1 MAFTMQVPDEAEIKK
16 EIQEQAKP
24 VSEELAPLQAQG
36 EINAE
41 EIMKKGIDELIE
53 SPEIRQI
60 ESFGKDSMKTSA
72 AKTAPNSFLKIKI
85 VNLSRDGQ
93 DEGDVVK
100 GIGELQQVL
109 RKLDPSRI
117 DFRRRDSI
125 INKLIDPVRIY
136 FDKYEKADPVIKKIF
151 YKLERG
157 KKGLEDDN
165 KTLVSEQ
172 KVIRTLTKKL
182 HKEVQLGTR
191 MAEVIEEQIEAASDR
206 NEDPEK
212 IRYIK
217 EEILLPLRQKIKDML
232 QMIAVNQQAMIS
244 IEIVRRNNKELIR
257 GVERAQIVTISAL
270 KTAVMIA
277 SALYRQNII
286 IDLLNQVDDLTNR
299 IIIDNSVKIKD
310 QGNAIQERLE
320 KGDITVDTLIIAY
333 ANVMEELDE
342 ISNYKEKVQPKI
354 KAEIIKL
361 IDLVTNGEK
370 QVQEM
375 EKGNNAL
382 CENKGAKVSREMISG
397 G

>member
-16 EIQEQAKP
+16 EVQEQAKP
-24 VSEELAPLQAQG
+24 VSEELAPLQAQA

-72 AKTAPNSFLKIKI
+72 AKTAPNSLLQIKI

-100 GIGELQQVL
+100 GLGELQQVL

-117 DFRRRDSI
+117 DFCRHDSI

-157 KKGLEDDN
+157 RKGLEDDN

-182 HKEVQLGTR
+182 HKEVQLGTW
-191 MAEVIEEQIEAASDR
+191 MAEELEEQIEAASDR

-217 EEILLPLRQKIKDML
+217 EEILLPLRQKIKDLL
-232 QMIAVNQQAMIS
+232 QMIAVNHQAMIS

-277 SALYRQNII
+277 SALYRQKII
-286 IDLLNQVDDLTNR
+286 IDLLNQVDDLTNL
-299 IIIDNSVKIKD
+299 IIIHNSEKIKD

-361 IDLVTNGEK
+361 IDLVTIGEK

-382 CENKGAKVSREMISG
+382 CENKGAKVSRDMIPSG
-397 G
+397 